1 MRILLAFNGSKLSEA
16 ALHAVTTQR
25 KPEGTEVN
33 LLRVIP
39 LDVTEEEA
47 RQAQASLDVAGQA
60 LRTAGFKVGTTV
72 LKDIVIES
80 IVGVAEEWDADLI
93 VLGWHG
99 RTALKRL
106 MFGSVAGAV
115 IHGAPCSVE
124 LIRYRPERAASLK
137 HAAAPKEVNHENPT
151 GDR

>member
-1 MRILLAFNGSKLSEA
+1 
-16 ALHAVTTQR
+16 
-25 KPEGTEVN
+25 
-33 LLRVIP
+33 
-39 LDVTEEEA
+39 
-47 RQAQASLDVAGQA
+47 
-60 LRTAGFKVGTTV
+60 VGTTV

-124 LIRYRPERAASLK
+124 LIRYRPERCESEACRRAERGKS
-137 HAAAPKEVNHENPT
+137 
-151 GDR
+151 

>member
-1 MRILLAFNGSKLSEA
+1 
-16 ALHAVTTQR
+16 LHAVTTQR

-33 LLRVIP
+33 LLRIIP

-47 RQAQASLDVAGQA
+47 RQAQASLDLAGQA
-60 LRTAGFKVGTTV
+60 LRTAGFKVETTI
-72 LKDIVIES
+72 LRDMVIES

-99 RTALKRL
+99 RTALQRL
-106 MFGSVAGAV
+106 MLGSVPAGV

-124 LIRYRPERAASLK
+124 LIRYRPERCESEARRRAERGKS
-137 HAAAPKEVNHENPT
+137 
-151 GDR
+151 

>member
-1 MRILLAFNGSKLSEA
+1 MLRRKKHVRHKRRWIWRGRLSELP
-16 ALHAVTTQR
+16 ALKWDQ
-25 KPEGTEVN
+25 
-33 LLRVIP
+33 
-39 LDVTEEEA
+39 
-47 RQAQASLDVAGQA
+47 
-60 LRTAGFKVGTTV
+60 V

-124 LIRYRPERAASLK
+124 LIRYRPERCESEACRRA
-137 HAAAPKEVNHENPT
+137 EN
-151 GDR
+151 GES

>member
-1 MRILLAFNGSKLSEA
+1 
-16 ALHAVTTQR
+16 VTTQR

-33 LLRVIP
+33 LLRIIP

-47 RQAQASLDVAGQA
+47 RQAQASLDLAGQA
-60 LRTAGFKVGTTV
+60 LRTAGFKVETTI
-72 LKDIVIES
+72 LRDMVIES

-99 RTALKRL
+99 RTALQRL
-106 MFGSVAGAV
+106 MLGSVPAGV

-124 LIRYRPERAASLK
+124 LIKYRPERCESEACRRAERGKS
-137 HAAAPKEVNHENPT
+137 
-151 GDR
+151 

>member
-1 MRILLAFNGSKLSEA
+1 MRILLAFNGSKLSEG

-33 LLRVIP
+33 LLRIIP

-47 RQAQASLDVAGQA
+47 RQAQASLDLAGQA
-60 LRTAGFKVGTTV
+60 LRTAGFKVETTI
-72 LKDIVIES
+72 LRDMVIKS

-99 RTALKRL
+99 RTALQRL
-106 MFGSVAGAV
+106 MLGSVPAGV

-124 LIRYRPERAASLK
+124 LIRYRPERCESEACRRAERGKS
-137 HAAAPKEVNHENPT
+137 
-151 GDR
+151 

>member
-1 MRILLAFNGSKLSEA
+1 M
-16 ALHAVTTQR
+16 TTQR

-33 LLRVIP
+33 LLRIIP

-47 RQAQASLDVAGQA
+47 RQAQASLDLAGQA
-60 LRTAGFKVGTTV
+60 LRTAGFKVETTI
-72 LKDIVIES
+72 LRDMVIES

-99 RTALKRL
+99 RTALQRL
-106 MFGSVAGAV
+106 MLGSVPAGV

-124 LIRYRPERAASLK
+124 LIRYRPERCESEACRRAERGKS
-137 HAAAPKEVNHENPT
+137 
-151 GDR
+151 